1 MLTSKIKE
9 WQLLLLLACIQFSNI
24 LDFVIMMPL
33 SPRLMDVFK
42 INPAEFGFL
51 VSSYAFSAGI
61 SGILGA
67 FFLDRF
73 DRRIALNTCYAG
85 LTIATLF
92 CAVVHTYPLLMAARI
107 MAGAFGGLTGAIV
120 FAIVGDLIPYER
132 RGKATGIIMSA
143 FSLASVIGVP
153 IGLWLAELY
162 NWNAPFFGLF
172 GFSAVTLVFA
182 HFYTPSVKGHLS
194 SLAKHPLKTLETLF
208 FNKNHLTAFALI
220 TMMMFGGFSV
230 IPFIAPYLVANVGIT
245 NTELSYLY
253 ILGGGFTV
261 FTARIIG
268 SLADKF
274 GKPLI
279 FAIIAIISILPIL
292 ALTNLPRVPLYIT
305 LTVTTCF
312 FVFVSGRFTPAMAM
326 ITASVHPLNRGSFM
340 SMISSIQQIASGL
353 AASLSGVIIQKT
365 ANGELAEFPT
375 VGIVASIATIAAI
388 LISTRLKTVTSE

>member
-1 MLTSKIKE
+1 MPFT
-9 WQLLLLLACIQFSNI
+9 F
-24 LDFVIMMPL
+24 DFAA
-33 SPRLMDVFK
+33 
-42 INPAEFGFL
+42 INLGFL
-51 VSSYAFSAGI
+51 TTTGVGFTIFSTTSATLA
-61 SGILGA
+61 SGD
-67 FFLDRF
+67 FFSGF
-73 DRRIALNTCYAG
+73 TTG
-85 LTIATLF
+85 FTIATLF

-292 ALTNLPRVPLYIT
+292 ALTNLPKVPLYIT

-312 FVFVSGRFTPAMAM
+312 FVFVSGLLFK
-326 ITASVHPLNRGSFM
+326 NRIDSHRAFSRDLGNHFRP
-340 SMISSIQQIASGL
+340 G
-353 AASLSGVIIQKT
+353 T
-365 ANGELAEFPT
+365 F
-375 VGIVASIATIAAI
+375 
-388 LISTRLKTVTSE
+388 